1 MAKIN
6 DLPLLSNPT
15 SDMYCLVG
23 KSDLNK
29 VPWSAIQ
36 AQIGSPYIATTV
48 AGMTDKTRVYVYQGS
63 ESGYTSGNWYYWNGS
78 AWTSGGVYNSVGL
91 STDTTLN
98 ISGKA
103 ADSKTVGT
111 KISALE
117 TKVNN
122 IDTTTDTTLA
132 VSGKPADSKTVGDK
146 LSNLSTKDTELETSI
161 QNVKKD
167 VDNIDLSTDA
177 TLTVADK
184 AADAKATGEKFTNT
198 ENEIAN
204 HDKLIGNLSKLKYT
218 DTSSIEAILK
228 EIYNRLLVPKPL
240 DDIIGTDIPEV
251 IISASN
257 FDEMTKAN
265 PIDVKISYISDS
277 VTWKGYANMKWQ
289 GSSSLSYPK
298 KNFTVKFYSD
308 ETKTEKQKFNFT
320 TPWGEWGNES
330 KFVMKANYIDHSHA
344 RNIVSA
350 RIWSQIVKS
359 RSDYL
364 QLPEKYRKSPNN
376 GAIDGFPIKVT
387 VNGTYQGLYT
397 MNIPK
402 DAWMFNMDDSNGI
415 DCVLSNEYN
424 WNNQTS
430 ACEFRANAKI
440 DGSDWSLEIPDE
452 LTTSISVSFNN
463 LIDCIKDTDNDTFRY
478 SVDYYLDVDS
488 AIDYY
493 IYCYFG
499 GFVDSLARN
508 LLMGTYDG
516 TKWYCL
522 MYDMDSTWG
531 LDPEGDD
538 WVDYNVSCPEGYRE
552 KYCLLWE
559 RLEYCFAKEIKE
571 RYTQLRA
578 NILSKENVVDK
589 FTNFMNSI
597 GDELYQKDLE
607 VYPNIPGTD
616 KNHLQQITDFVTKR
630 MTYVDEQINAL
641 EEHEFTNVPV
651 TRIEVSP
658 TNVFFGGTG
667 MTKYTIYP
675 DNTTNKAVVYETSN
689 PNIFIVDNT
698 GIITPVGTGSA
709 MLTVKSVSNNVSGKA
724 QITVKEETFIDTFPV
739 AVKDAWTKN
748 TNISSENTVCYRSAL
763 DNSYKYYD
771 AYYAIIN
778 NNLNTL
784 DNIKSENYERKNY
797 SEFLKNDSSDIY
809 AISSYGNIDIR
820 VPKTKV
826 NSSDEMSAY
835 IEQKP
840 LGFEFTL
847 DKTLYTYKSF
857 HLANLQ
863 LWKLTNETT
872 GTFIS
877 TSGIE
882 FNTSTDERI
891 GTYIESEDGKI
902 AFKQGNVEGIGIVSS
917 YGGAQ
922 VRINV
927 NKELLGG
934 DITVEN
940 LLTYLRNNNVRLVYI
955 KKKN

>member
-15 SDMYCLVG
+15 EDMYCLVG
-23 KSDLNK
+23 KGDLQK
-29 VPWSAIQ
+29 VPWSAIMG
-36 AQIGSPYIATTV
+36 QIGSPYIATTA

-78 AWTSGGVYNSVGL
+78 AWTSGGTYNSAAVDTDKTLTQSDKPADSAVVGKEIGSLKESLNGIDKKVDNL
-91 STDTTLN
+91 SIETDTTL
-98 ISGKA
+98 SQ
-103 ADSKTVGT
+103 
-111 KISALE
+111 
-117 TKVNN
+117 
-122 IDTTTDTTLA
+122 
-132 VSGKPADSKTVGDK
+132 SGKPADAKVTGNRLVG
-146 LSNLSTKDTELETSI
+146 
-161 QNVKKD
+161 
-167 VDNIDLSTDA
+167 
-177 TLTVADK
+177 
-184 AADAKATGEKFTNT
+184 
-198 ENEIAN
+198 

-257 FDEMTKAN
+257 FDEMTKTN

-289 GSSSLSYPK
+289 GKSSLSYPK

-308 ETKTEKQKFNFT
+308 EAKTEKQKFNFT

-359 RSDYL
+359 RTDYL
-364 QLPEKYRKSPNN
+364 QLPKKYRESPNN

-387 VNGTYQGLYT
+387 VNGTYQGVYT

-452 LTTSISVSFNN
+452 LTTSISASFNN

-478 SVDYYLDVDS
+478 SIDYYLDVNS

-538 WVDYNVSCPEGYRE
+538 WTNYNVPCPEGYRE

-571 RYTQLRA
+571 RYTKLRA

-589 FTNFMNSI
+589 FTNFMNII

-607 VYPNIPGTD
+607 VYPNIPGTN

-630 MTYVDEQINAL
+630 MSYVDEQINAL
-641 EEHEFTNVPV
+641 EEHEFTNVPI
-651 TRIEVSP
+651 TKIAVSP
-658 TNVFFGGTG
+658 INVFLGGTG
-667 MTKYTIYP
+667 IAQYTIYP
-675 DNTTNKAVVYETSN
+675 DNATNKAVMYESSN
-689 PNIFIVDNT
+689 PSIFTVDNT

-709 MLTVKSVSNNVSGKA
+709 TLTVKSAANNVMGTAK
-724 QITVKEETFIDTFPV
+724 ITVKEETFTDAFPV
-739 AVKDAWTKN
+739 AVKDNWTEN
-748 TNISSENTVCYRSAL
+748 ASISTTNTVCYRSAL
-763 DNSYKYYD
+763 DEKSKYYTV
-771 AYYAIIN
+771 YYNIIN
-778 NNLNTL
+778 SNLNTL
-784 DNIKSENYERKNY
+784 DNITSSNYERKKF
-797 SEFLKNDSSDIY
+797 SDILRLDSSDVY
-809 AISSYGNIDIR
+809 AISDYGNIDIR
-820 VPKTKV
+820 VPKTQV
-826 NSSDEMSAY
+826 NSSDEMSTY
-835 IEQKP
+835 IKQKP
-840 LGFEFTL
+840 LGLEFIL
-847 DKTLYTYKSF
+847 DKTLYTYKTF

-863 LWKLTNETT
+863 LWKLTNAAT
-872 GTFIS
+872 GTFMC

-891 GTYIESEDGKI
+891 GTYIESEDGKLE
-902 AFKQGNVEGIGIVSS
+902 FRQGNVEGVGIISS
-917 YGGAQ
+917 FGGAQ

-934 DITVEN
+934 EITVEN
-940 LLTYLRNNNVRLVYI
+940 MLAYLRNNNVRLVYI
-955 KKKN
+955 KKL